1 MSTRLCDASAVD
13 ALPHWEPGT
22 AAVLCVAGPHPIPV
36 STSVR
41 AGDRRLLFAL
51 GGRRDTLERLREDA
65 SAALCML
72 GPGLAFTA
80 HGTAAVV
87 SEGLGSSG
95 GTVAVEL
102 SVDRVQDHLAD
113 GRTDMLGA
121 AEWRWRDERYAESDA
136 AIVAALEELA
146 GG

>member
-1 MSTRLCDASAVD
+1 MD

-51 GGRRDTLERLREDA
+51 GGRRETLERLRADPR
-65 SAALCML
+65 AALCML
-72 GPGLAFTA
+72 GPALAFTA

-87 SEGLGSSG
+87 SDGLGSSG

-113 GRTDMLGA
+113 DRTDMLGA
-121 AEWRWRDERYAESDA
+121 APWRWREERYAESDA
-136 AIVAALEELA
+136 AIVAALERLA
-146 GG
+146 G